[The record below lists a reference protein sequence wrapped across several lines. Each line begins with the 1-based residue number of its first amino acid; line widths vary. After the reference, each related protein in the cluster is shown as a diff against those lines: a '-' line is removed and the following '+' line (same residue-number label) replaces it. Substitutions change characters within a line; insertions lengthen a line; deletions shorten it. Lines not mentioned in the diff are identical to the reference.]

1 MHEAP
6 GGNVSTNTPTA
17 FGGGDAQAAREV
29 AHAANRVSLRISTP
43 GLTEIRAIE
52 YNRSAISITVAP
64 ASSTSA
70 SSWCRNIAS
79 HRQSSC
85 STPALGGA
93 TYAQPPKG
101 GIPAG
106 VPAARQPVA
115 LRRSAATLPAI
126 VGRTAPNGMLAGRF
140 QRQVRS
146 LEDRNA
152 ARDPRPGVQRGGRA
166 VGAARDCYKL

>member
-1 MHEAP
+1 M
-6 GGNVSTNTPTA
+6 
-17 FGGGDAQAAREV
+17 
-29 AHAANRVSLRISTP
+29 
-43 GLTEIRAIE
+43 
-52 YNRSAISITVAP
+52 
-64 ASSTSA
+64 
-70 SSWCRNIAS
+70 
-79 HRQSSC
+79 
-85 STPALGGA
+85 
-93 TYAQPPKG
+93 YAQPPKG

-115 LRRSAATLPAI
+115 SRRSAATLPAI